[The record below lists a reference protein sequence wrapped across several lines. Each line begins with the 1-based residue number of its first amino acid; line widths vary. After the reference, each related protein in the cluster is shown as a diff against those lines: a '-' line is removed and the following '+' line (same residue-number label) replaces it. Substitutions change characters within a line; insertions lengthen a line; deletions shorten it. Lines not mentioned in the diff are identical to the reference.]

1 MAVAG
6 GISLYELTVF
16 CYTGKRIFTA
26 SGKYIKRVSEAHTI
40 LEIRRAPQVRACY
53 GAANQT
59 HSKER
64 RYACRYK

>member
-26 SGKYIKRVSEAHTI
+26 SGKYIKRVSEAHCS
-40 LEIRRAPQVRACY
+40 RRAVVRLHCTR
-53 GAANQT
+53 G
-59 HSKER
+59 SPG
-64 RYACRYK
+64 